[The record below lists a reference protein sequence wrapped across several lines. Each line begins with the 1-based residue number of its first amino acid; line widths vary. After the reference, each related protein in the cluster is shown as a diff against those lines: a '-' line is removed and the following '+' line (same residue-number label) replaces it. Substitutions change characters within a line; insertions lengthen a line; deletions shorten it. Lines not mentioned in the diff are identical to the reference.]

1 MKINWSGRSHNF
13 SNKDI
18 NYLVKIIK
26 KADPLTQGKY
36 LKEFE
41 FVFSKYIKRK
51 NVFAVSS
58 AASAIEI
65 ISMLLSI
72 KKGDEVII
80 PAHTYCASAIPFA
93 RQGAK
98 IIWSDINLDTR
109 VVDIE
114 DIKKKITSKTKAIV
128 IVHLYGFACD
138 FRKIINLCKKKNIK
152 IIEDCAQSLGAEI
165 KGKKVGTTGDF
176 ACYSFHAQKNI
187 TTLGE
192 GGMLYVKKNSLASKV
207 PGLRH
212 NGHCNFK
219 FKRKNY
225 WLPAMGNLD
234 LDLKSQWPYKF
245 TLSEIQ
251 CGAGI
256 LMMKKLDKL
265 NELRIKR
272 AKKLIKSLKRFS
284 ELSFNESF
292 TYKRH
297 VYHLLSAYY
306 KPSKKIDRNNL
317 INNLYKKYSI
327 KCAVQYYPLYKYSLF
342 KKMGLGKH
350 KCKNTEIFYDNMISF
365 PFHVWMSNKQFDY
378 MISAVKKE
386 LNYLRKLR
394 I

>member
-1 MKINWSGRSHNF
+1 MKIDWSGRSHNY
-13 SNKDI
+13 SDKDI
-18 NYLVKIIK
+18 NYLLKIIK

-41 FVFSKYIKRK
+41 FVFSKYIKKK

-58 AASAIEI
+58 AASALEI
-65 ISMLLSI
+65 ISILLNI

-98 IIWSDINLDTR
+98 IIWSDINFNTR

-128 IVHLYGFACD
+128 IVHLYGYACD
-138 FRKIINLCKKKNIK
+138 FRKIINFCKKKNIK
-152 IIEDCAQSLGAEI
+152 IVEDCAQSLGAEI
-165 KGKKVGTTGDF
+165 SGKKVGTLGDF

-192 GGMLYVKKNSLASKV
+192 GGMLYVQKNGLASKV

-212 NGHCNFK
+212 NGHCDFK

-234 LDLKSQWPYKF
+234 LDMKSQWPYKF

-256 LMMKKLDKL
+256 IMMQKLDKL

-272 AKKLIKSLKRFS
+272 AKKFIKSFKKFK

-292 TYKRH
+292 VSKRH

-306 KPSKKIDRNNL
+306 KPSKKGNRNDLID
-317 INNLYKKYSI
+317 NLYKKYSI

-350 KCKNTEIFYDNMISF
+350 KCKNTEFFFNNMISF
-365 PFHVWMSNKQFDY
+365 PFHVWMPDKQFNY
-378 MISAVKKE
+378 MIASVKKE
-386 LNYLRKLR
+386 LIYLRKLNV
-394 I
+394 